1 MAPTSGNPDDET
13 GSGAPDQTP
22 PTGAEDTGHDQRP
35 AARDGARAGTS
46 GPHGTPPDV
55 PTMPQAHVS
64 EVTARSISG
73 GLALLLGLAGL
84 IVGIALLAVAAGSDS
99 GSTQGVLVPVGI
111 VVIIAAVVAMRG
123 LNMVAPGEA
132 RVVQLFGRYRGTI
145 RTDGL
150 RWVNP
155 LTTRRRVSTRVR
167 NNETPVLKVN
177 DAYGNPIEL
186 AAVVVWKVRDTAQAT
201 FEVDDFLEFVAT
213 QTEAAVRHIAIEYPY
228 DAHEQGDLSLRGNA
242 EEITEK
248 LVVELSA
255 RVRAAGVQVVESR
268 FTHLAYAP
276 EIASA
281 MLQRQQAGAVVAA
294 RREIVDGAV
303 GMVEA
308 ALRRL
313 RRLRQEDIVTLD
325 EERQAAM
332 VSNLLVVLCGDRAAQ
347 PIVNTGTLY
356 Q

>member
-1 MAPTSGNPDDET
+1 MS
-13 GSGAPDQTP
+13 
-22 PTGAEDTGHDQRP
+22 
-35 AARDGARAGTS
+35 GTS
-46 GPHGTPPDV
+46 GARPQGTPATSGGPSGTADRAGAEV
-55 PTMPQAHVS
+55 ARIPAPRVREFPAH
-64 EVTARSISG
+64 SIGG
-73 GLALLLGLAGL
+73 GLALLLGLLGLAAGVALIVAGAAYTSGGTKALL
-84 IVGIALLAVAAGSDS
+84 IVG
-99 GSTQGVLVPVGI
+99 GVLVGL
-111 VVIIAAVVAMRG
+111 AAFLGMCG
-123 LNMVAPGEA
+123 LNTVAPGEA

-155 LTTRRRVSTRVR
+155 LTSREKISTRVR
-167 NNETPVLKVN
+167 NHETAVLKVN

-186 AAVVVWKVRDTAQAT
+186 AAVVVWKVEDTAQAM
-201 FEVDDFLEFVAT
+201 FEVDDFLEFVST

-228 DAHEQGDLSLRGNA
+228 DAHDEEGLSLRGNA

-248 LVVELSA
+248 LAVELHA
-255 RVRAAGVQVVESR
+255 RVEAAGVHIIESR

-294 RREIVDGAV
+294 RRQIVDGAV

-308 ALRRL
+308 ALSRL
-313 RRLRQEDIVTLD
+313 TEQDIVELD
-325 EERQAAM
+325 SERKAAM
-332 VSNLLVVLCGDRAAQ
+332 VSNLMVVLCGDRAAQ
-347 PIVNTGTLY
+347 PVLNTGTLY

>member
-1 MAPTSGNPDDET
+1 MPATSTGTTDDLPQMPAPHVREF
-13 GSGAPDQTP
+13 
-22 PTGAEDTGHDQRP
+22 P
-35 AARDGARAGTS
+35 AHNIG
-46 GPHGTPPDV
+46 
-55 PTMPQAHVS
+55 
-64 EVTARSISG
+64 G
-73 GLALLLGLAGL
+73 GLALLLGLVGLGLGIVL
-84 IVGIALLAVAAGSDS
+84 IVAGSALAATGAKVALILAGIVIAVAAF
-99 GSTQGVLVPVGI
+99 
-111 VVIIAAVVAMRG
+111 VAMCG
-123 LNMVAPGEA
+123 LNTVAPGEA

-145 RTDGL
+145 REDGL

-155 LTTRRRVSTRVR
+155 FTSRTKISTRVR
-167 NNETPVLKVN
+167 NHETAVLKVN

-186 AAVVVWKVRDTAQAT
+186 AAVVVWKVEDTAQAS

-228 DAHEQGDLSLRGNA
+228 DAHDQDGLSLRGNA

-248 LVVELSA
+248 LAVELHA
-255 RVRAAGVQVVESR
+255 RVEAAGVQIIESR

-308 ALRRL
+308 ALDRIAER
-313 RRLRQEDIVTLD
+313 DIVELD
-325 EERQAAM
+325 SERKAAM
-332 VSNLLVVLCGDRAAQ
+332 VSNLLVVLCGDRAPQ
-347 PIVNTGTLY
+347 PVLNTGSLY

>member
-1 MAPTSGNPDDET
+1 MSDATSTEGIT
-13 GSGAPDQTP
+13 DQADIP
-22 PTGAEDTGHDQRP
+22 ALPELQVRERP
-35 AARDGARAGTS
+35 A
-46 GPHGTPPDV
+46 HNV
-55 PTMPQAHVS
+55 
-64 EVTARSISG
+64 SG
-73 GLALLLGLAGL
+73 GLALLGGLAGL
-84 IVGIALLAVAAGSDS
+84 AGGVGLIFTGAAVAADHKGA
-99 GSTQGVLVPVGI
+99 GSTLLIVSGI
-111 VVIIAAVVAMRG
+111 VVIIAAILTMCG
-123 LNMVAPGEA
+123 LNTIAPGEA

-155 LTTRRRVSTRVR
+155 LTSREKISTRVR
-167 NNETPVLKVN
+167 NHETAVLKVN

-186 AAVVVWKVRDTAQAT
+186 AAVVVWKVEDTAQAM

-228 DAHEQGDLSLRGNA
+228 DAHDEDALSLRGNA

-248 LVVELSA
+248 LAIELHA
-255 RVRAAGVQVVESR
+255 RVEAAGVRIIESR

-294 RREIVDGAV
+294 RRQIVDGAV

-308 ALRRL
+308 ALARIT
-313 RRLRQEDIVTLD
+313 EEEIVTLD
-325 EERQAAM
+325 EERKAAM
-332 VSNLLVVLCGDRAAQ
+332 VSNLMVVLCGDRSPQ
-347 PIVNTGTLY
+347 PVLNTGTLY

>member
-1 MAPTSGNPDDET
+1 MSETDTTS
-13 GSGAPDQTP
+13 
-22 PTGAEDTGHDQRP
+22 
-35 AARDGARAGTS
+35 
-46 GPHGTPPDV
+46 DV
-55 PTMPQAHVS
+55 PEMPEPRVKEVVAH
-64 EVTARSISG
+64 SIGG
-73 GLALLLGLAGL
+73 GLALLLGLLGLFAGVALIATGATLSSAGAKAGL
-84 IVGIALLAVAAGSDS
+84 IVLGVVVA
-99 GSTQGVLVPVGI
+99 
-111 VVIIAAVVAMRG
+111 IAAFFAMCG

-145 RTDGL
+145 REDGL

-155 LTTRRRVSTRVR
+155 LTSRTKISTRVR
-167 NNETPVLKVN
+167 NHETAVLKVN

-186 AAVVVWKVRDTAQAT
+186 AAVVVWRVEDTAQAT
-201 FEVDDFLEFVAT
+201 FEVDNFLEFVAT

-228 DAHEQGDLSLRGNA
+228 DAHDEAGLSLRGNA

-248 LVVELSA
+248 LAVELHA
-255 RVRAAGVQVVESR
+255 RVETAGVQIIESR

-294 RREIVDGAV
+294 RRLIVDGAV
-303 GMVEA
+303 GMVED
-308 ALRRL
+308 ALARITE
-313 RRLRQEDIVTLD
+313 QDFVALD
-325 EERQAAM
+325 EERKAAM

-347 PIVNTGTLY
+347 PVVNTGTLY

>member
-1 MAPTSGNPDDET
+1 MSAPTPPAVTTAD
-13 GSGAPDQTP
+13 AP
-22 PTGAEDTGHDQRP
+22 EMP
-35 AARDGARAGTS
+35 APRVREFT
-46 GPHGTPPDV
+46 
-55 PTMPQAHVS
+55 AH
-64 EVTARSISG
+64 SIKG
-73 GLALLLGLAGL
+73 GLALLLGLLGLLIAGAL
-84 IVGIALLAVAAGSDS
+84 IPAGAAVTGTGAKAALITV
-99 GSTQGVLVPVGI
+99 GVLVGV
-111 VVIIAAVVAMRG
+111 AALFSMCG
-123 LNMVAPGEA
+123 LNTVAPGEA

-145 RTDGL
+145 REDGL

-155 LTTRRRVSTRVR
+155 LTSREKISTRVR
-167 NNETPVLKVN
+167 NHETAVLKVN

-186 AAVVVWKVRDTAQAT
+186 AAVVVWNVQDTAQAS
-201 FEVDDFLEFVAT
+201 FEVDNYLEFVST

-228 DAHEQGDLSLRGNA
+228 DAHDEDELSLRGNA

-248 LVVELSA
+248 LAVELHA
-255 RVRAAGVQVVESR
+255 RVEAAGVRIIESR

-308 ALRRL
+308 ALSRIAE
-313 RRLRQEDIVTLD
+313 QDIVELD
-325 EERQAAM
+325 EERKAAM
-332 VSNLLVVLCGDRAAQ
+332 VSNLMVVLCGDRAPQ
-347 PIVNTGTLY
+347 PVLNTGTLY

>member
-1 MAPTSGNPDDET
+1 MPVTSTIDHEKGQ
-13 GSGAPDQTP
+13 AAATP
-22 PTGAEDTGHDQRP
+22 EMPRP
-35 AARDGARAGTS
+35 QVREFAA
-46 GPHGTPPDV
+46 H
-55 PTMPQAHVS
+55 
-64 EVTARSISG
+64 SIGG
-73 GLALLLGLAGL
+73 GLALLLGLLGLAAGAVLVIAATAFDSSGTKAVL
-84 IVGIALLAVAAGSDS
+84 IIGGILIGIAAFLA
-99 GSTQGVLVPVGI
+99 
-111 VVIIAAVVAMRG
+111 MCG

-155 LTTRRRVSTRVR
+155 LTSRVKISTRVR
-167 NNETPVLKVN
+167 NHETAVLKVN

-186 AAVVVWKVRDTAQAT
+186 AAVVVWKVEDTAQAM
-201 FEVDDFLEFVAT
+201 FEVDDFLEFVST

-228 DAHEQGDLSLRGNA
+228 DAHDEEGLSLRGNA

-248 LVVELSA
+248 LAVELHA
-255 RVRAAGVQVVESR
+255 RVEAAGVHIIESR

-294 RREIVDGAV
+294 RRQIVDGAV

-308 ALRRL
+308 ALTRISE
-313 RRLRQEDIVTLD
+313 QGIVELD
-325 EERQAAM
+325 AERKAAM
-332 VSNLLVVLCGDRAAQ
+332 VSNLMVVLCGDRAAQ
-347 PIVNTGTLY
+347 PVLNTGSLY

>member
-1 MAPTSGNPDDET
+1 MPVTSTSTVDDLPQMPTPQVREI
-13 GSGAPDQTP
+13 
-22 PTGAEDTGHDQRP
+22 P
-35 AARDGARAGTS
+35 A
-46 GPHGTPPDV
+46 H
-55 PTMPQAHVS
+55 
-64 EVTARSISG
+64 SIGG
-73 GLALLLGLAGL
+73 GLALLLGLLGLGGGVALVVTGASAGAAGTKAAL
-84 IVGIALLAVAAGSDS
+84 IVL
-99 GSTQGVLVPVGI
+99 GI
-111 VVIIAAVVAMRG
+111 VIAVTAFFAMCG
-123 LNMVAPGEA
+123 LNTVAPGEA

-155 LTTRRRVSTRVR
+155 LTSRTKISTRVR
-167 NNETPVLKVN
+167 NHETAVLKVN

-186 AAVVVWKVRDTAQAT
+186 AAVVVWKVEDTAQAL
-201 FEVDDFLEFVAT
+201 FEVDDFLEFVST

-228 DAHEQGDLSLRGNA
+228 DAHDEDGLSLRGNA

-248 LVVELSA
+248 LAVELHA
-255 RVRAAGVQVVESR
+255 RVEAAGVHIIESR

-294 RREIVDGAV
+294 RRQIVDGAV

-308 ALRRL
+308 ALARI
-313 RRLRQEDIVTLD
+313 QEQDIVELD
-325 EERQAAM
+325 AERKAAM
-332 VSNLLVVLCGDRAAQ
+332 VSNLMVVLCGDRAAQ
-347 PIVNTGTLY
+347 PVLNTGTLY

>member
-1 MAPTSGNPDDET
+1 MASTSTTVSTPASDDIPEMPAPRVRENP
-13 GSGAPDQTP
+13 
-22 PTGAEDTGHDQRP
+22 
-35 AARDGARAGTS
+35 
-46 GPHGTPPDV
+46 
-55 PTMPQAHVS
+55 AH
-64 EVTARSISG
+64 SIGG
-73 GLALLLGLAGL
+73 GLALLLGLLGLVAGVALIALGATVGSAGL
-84 IVGIALLAVAAGSDS
+84 KAALIVIGVLVGIAA
-99 GSTQGVLVPVGI
+99 I
-111 VVIIAAVVAMRG
+111 FAMCG

-155 LTTRRRVSTRVR
+155 LTSRTKISTRVR
-167 NNETPVLKVN
+167 NHETAVLKVN

-186 AAVVVWKVRDTAQAT
+186 AAVVVWKVEDTAQAM
-201 FEVDDFLEFVAT
+201 FEVDDFLEFVST

-228 DAHEQGDLSLRGNA
+228 DAHEESGLSLRGNA

-248 LVVELSA
+248 LAIELHA
-255 RVRAAGVQVVESR
+255 RVEAAGVHIIESR

-294 RREIVDGAV
+294 RRLIVDGAV

-308 ALRRL
+308 ALTRL
-313 RRLRQEDIVTLD
+313 TEQDIVELD
-325 EERQAAM
+325 SERKAAM

-347 PIVNTGTLY
+347 PVVNTGTLY

>member
-1 MAPTSGNPDDET
+1 M
-13 GSGAPDQTP
+13 
-22 PTGAEDTGHDQRP
+22 DQREQNDYRNGDTVTTSSSHTP
-35 AARDGARAGTS
+35 ADDS
-46 GPHGTPPDV
+46 TPDLPA
-55 PTMPQAHVS
+55 MPQPSVREFKAH
-64 EVTARSISG
+64 SIG
-73 GLALLLGLAGL
+73 GAMALLLGLLGL
-84 IVGIALLAVAAGSDS
+84 IAGAALVALGAAAESNGAKAALIITGILVGIGAFLA
-99 GSTQGVLVPVGI
+99 
-111 VVIIAAVVAMRG
+111 MCG

-155 LTTRRRVSTRVR
+155 LTTREKISTRVR
-167 NNETPVLKVN
+167 NHETAVLKVN

-186 AAVVVWKVRDTAQAT
+186 AAVVVWKVEDTARAV
-201 FEVDDFLEFVAT
+201 FEVDDFLEFVST

-228 DAHEQGDLSLRGNA
+228 DAHDEGGLSLRGNA

-248 LVVELSA
+248 LAVELHA
-255 RVRAAGVQVVESR
+255 RVEAAGVKIVESR

-294 RREIVDGAV
+294 RRLIVEGAV
-303 GMVEA
+303 GMVEQ
-308 ALRRL
+308 ALSRI
-313 RRLRQEDIVTLD
+313 QEDDIVELD
-325 EERQAAM
+325 SDRKAAM
-332 VSNLLVVLCGDRAAQ
+332 VSNLMVVLCGDRSAQ
-347 PIVNTGTLY
+347 PVVNTGTLY

>member
-1 MAPTSGNPDDET
+1 MSTHDTHDTSQVT
-13 GSGAPDQTP
+13 A
-22 PTGAEDTGHDQRP
+22 
-35 AARDGARAGTS
+35 
-46 GPHGTPPDV
+46 DV
-55 PTMPQAHVS
+55 PEMPVPRVREMQAH
-64 EVTARSISG
+64 SIGG
-73 GLALLLGLAGL
+73 GLALLLGLVGLLAGAGL
-84 IVGIALLAVAAGSDS
+84 IATATAATTTGAKAAL
-99 GSTQGVLVPVGI
+99 
-111 VVIIAAVVAMRG
+111 IIAGILVALAAFLAMCG

-145 RTDGL
+145 RQDGL

-155 LTTRRRVSTRVR
+155 LTSRTKISTRVR
-167 NNETPVLKVN
+167 NHETAVLKVN

-186 AAVVVWKVRDTAQAT
+186 AAVVVWRVEDTAQAT
-201 FEVDDFLEFVAT
+201 FEVDDYIEFVST

-228 DAHEQGDLSLRGNA
+228 DAHDEDGLSLRGNA

-248 LVVELSA
+248 LAVELHA
-255 RVRAAGVQVVESR
+255 RVEAAGVQIIESR

-294 RREIVDGAV
+294 RRQIVDGAV

-308 ALRRL
+308 ALARISE
-313 RRLRQEDIVTLD
+313 QGIVELD
-325 EERQAAM
+325 DERKAAM
-332 VSNLLVVLCGDRAAQ
+332 VSNLMVVLCGDRAAQ
-347 PIVNTGTLY
+347 PVLNTGTLY

>member
-1 MAPTSGNPDDET
+1 MPTTSADTPTDLPDMPAPQVREF
-13 GSGAPDQTP
+13 
-22 PTGAEDTGHDQRP
+22 
-35 AARDGARAGTS
+35 AA
-46 GPHGTPPDV
+46 H
-55 PTMPQAHVS
+55 
-64 EVTARSISG
+64 SIAG
-73 GLALLLGLAGL
+73 GLALLLGLLGLLAGAGL
-84 IVGIALLAVAAGSDS
+84 LAIAIGVTATGVKVTLIVL
-99 GSTQGVLVPVGI
+99 GVLV
-111 VVIIAAVVAMRG
+111 ATASCFAMAG

-155 LTTRRRVSTRVR
+155 LTTRSKISTRIR
-167 NNETPVLKVN
+167 NHETAVLKVN

-186 AAVVVWKVRDTAQAT
+186 AAVVVWKVEDTAQAT

-228 DAHEQGDLSLRGNA
+228 DAHDEDGLSLRGNA

-248 LVVELSA
+248 LAVELHA
-255 RVRAAGVQVVESR
+255 RVEAAGVHIIESR

-294 RREIVDGAV
+294 RKLIVEGAV
-303 GMVEA
+303 GMVEM
-308 ALRRL
+308 ALTRIAE
-313 RRLRQEDIVTLD
+313 QDIVELD
-325 EERQAAM
+325 PERKASM
-332 VSNLLVVLCGDRAAQ
+332 VSNLMVVLCGDRAVQ
-347 PIVNTGTLY
+347 PVLNTGTLY

>member
-1 MAPTSGNPDDET
+1 MSAHDPSTPEPSTPGTPGGPGASGAV
-13 GSGAPDQTP
+13 GAPDVP
-22 PTGAEDTGHDQRP
+22 EMP
-35 AARDGARAGTS
+35 APRVREF
-46 GPHGTPPDV
+46 P
-55 PTMPQAHVS
+55 AH
-64 EVTARSISG
+64 SIGG
-73 GLALLLGLAGL
+73 GLALLLGLVGLLVAVALFATAAALSSVGVKAVL
-84 IVGIALLAVAAGSDS
+84 IVL
-99 GSTQGVLVPVGI
+99 GI
-111 VVIIAAVVAMRG
+111 VVALSAVIAMRG

-145 RTDGL
+145 RDDGL

-155 LTTRRRVSTRVR
+155 FTSRRKISTRVR
-167 NNETPVLKVN
+167 NHETAVLKVN

-186 AAVVVWKVRDTAQAT
+186 AAVVVWKVRDTAQAS
-201 FEVDDFLEFVAT
+201 FEVDNYVEFVAT

-228 DAHEQGDLSLRGNA
+228 DAHDEGGLSLRGNA

-248 LVVELSA
+248 LAVELHA
-255 RVRAAGVQVVESR
+255 RVEAAGVQIVESR

-294 RREIVDGAV
+294 RRQIVDGAV

-308 ALRRL
+308 ALARIAE
-313 RRLRQEDIVTLD
+313 QDIVELD
-325 EERQAAM
+325 EERKAAM
-332 VSNLLVVLCGDRAAQ
+332 VSNLMVVLCGDRAPQ
-347 PIVNTGTLY
+347 PVLNAGSLY

>member
-1 MAPTSGNPDDET
+1 MPATSTID
-13 GSGAPDQTP
+13 
-22 PTGAEDTGHDQRP
+22 HDN
-35 AARDGARAGTS
+35 T
-46 GPHGTPPDV
+46 PDV
-55 PTMPQAHVS
+55 PQMPAPRVREFAAH
-64 EVTARSISG
+64 SIGG
-73 GLALLLGLAGL
+73 GLALLLSLLGLAGGAALVVTATAFDSTGIKAVL
-84 IVGIALLAVAAGSDS
+84 ITGGILIGVAAF
-99 GSTQGVLVPVGI
+99 L
-111 VVIIAAVVAMRG
+111 AMCG

-155 LTTRRRVSTRVR
+155 FTSRTKISTRVR
-167 NNETPVLKVN
+167 NHETAVLKVN

-186 AAVVVWKVRDTAQAT
+186 AAVVVWKVEDTAQAM
-201 FEVDDFLEFVAT
+201 FEVDDFLEFVST

-228 DAHEQGDLSLRGNA
+228 DAHDEEGLSLRGNA

-248 LVVELSA
+248 LAVELHA
-255 RVRAAGVQVVESR
+255 RIEAAGVHIIESR

-294 RREIVDGAV
+294 RRQIVDGAV

-308 ALRRL
+308 ALTRIGE
-313 RRLRQEDIVTLD
+313 QGIVELD
-325 EERQAAM
+325 DERKAAM
-332 VSNLLVVLCGDRAAQ
+332 VSNLMVVLCGDRAAQ
-347 PIVNTGTLY
+347 PVLNTGTLY

>member
-1 MAPTSGNPDDET
+1 MC
-13 GSGAPDQTP
+13 
-22 PTGAEDTGHDQRP
+22 
-35 AARDGARAGTS
+35 
-46 GPHGTPPDV
+46 
-55 PTMPQAHVS
+55 
-64 EVTARSISG
+64 
-73 GLALLLGLAGL
+73 
-84 IVGIALLAVAAGSDS
+84 
-99 GSTQGVLVPVGI
+99 
-111 VVIIAAVVAMRG
+111 G

-145 RTDGL
+145 REDGL

-155 LTTRRRVSTRVR
+155 FTSRTKVSTRVR
-167 NNETPVLKVN
+167 NHETAVLKVN

-201 FEVDDFLEFVAT
+201 FEVDDFLEFVST

-228 DAHEQGDLSLRGNA
+228 DSHDVDGLSLRGNA

-248 LVVELSA
+248 LAVELHA
-255 RVRAAGVQVVESR
+255 RVEAAGVQIIESR

-308 ALRRL
+308 ALARISER
-313 RRLRQEDIVTLD
+313 DIVELD
-325 EERQAAM
+325 EERKASM
-332 VSNLLVVLCGDRAAQ
+332 VSNLMVVLCGDRAPQ
-347 PIVNTGTLY
+347 PVLNTGTLY

>member
-1 MAPTSGNPDDET
+1 MPATST
-13 GSGAPDQTP
+13 IDQ
-22 PTGAEDTGHDQRP
+22 DRDQEQGR
-35 AARDGARAGTS
+35 AADLPEMP
-46 GPHGTPPDV
+46 GPQV
-55 PTMPQAHVS
+55 REFA
-64 EVTARSISG
+64 ANSIGG
-73 GLALLLGLAGL
+73 GLALLLGLLGLAAGAALVVTATAFDSTGTKAVL
-84 IVGIALLAVAAGSDS
+84 ITGGILVGIAAFLA
-99 GSTQGVLVPVGI
+99 
-111 VVIIAAVVAMRG
+111 MCG

-155 LTTRRRVSTRVR
+155 FTSRAKISTRVR
-167 NNETPVLKVN
+167 NHETAVLKVN

-186 AAVVVWKVRDTAQAT
+186 AAVVVWKVEDTAQAM
-201 FEVDDFLEFVAT
+201 FEVDDFLEFVST

-228 DAHEQGDLSLRGNA
+228 DAHDEEGLSLRGNA

-248 LVVELSA
+248 LAVELHA
-255 RVRAAGVQVVESR
+255 RVEAAGVHIIESR

-294 RREIVDGAV
+294 RRQIVDGAV

-308 ALRRL
+308 ALTRIA
-313 RRLRQEDIVTLD
+313 EDDIVELD
-325 EERQAAM
+325 GERKAAM
-332 VSNLLVVLCGDRAAQ
+332 VSNLMVVLCGDRAAQ
-347 PIVNTGTLY
+347 PVLNTGTLY